1 MVEPRPP
8 AVTVKFVDEYCQWY
22 EKLFPEV
29 RSFEAFKYLH
39 VGMISEIKRK
49 SLPAI
54 ARIVGLENHQ
64 PLHHFLTHSPWET
77 QEVRNRRL
85 ELILQ
90 VLQGRPIVLIV
101 DETGDKKKGTSTDY
115 VKRQYIGNLGK
126 TENGIVVVTVYGV
139 FCGMTFPLLFEV
151 YKPRERL
158 KAEDQYRTKP
168 EIAALLLRQLES
180 MGFKFN
186 LVLADSLY
194 GESSTNFISVLDEL
208 SLNYIVA
215 IRSNHSI
222 ELLPRQRI
230 QYLKWHKFQRVFSD
244 LMRENRFIREI
255 IPGKRGEIRYWQ
267 ITTDVEQLPENS
279 TWYVM
284 SKYPDITP
292 REVGNF
298 YGLRTWVEYGL
309 KQSKNELGWADF
321 RMTNYDQIER
331 WWEIICS
338 AYLMVSLHSEQLRS
352 SPPQSQSRL
361 ADHPWWDDGNG
372 WKNILNNLR
381 LILQPFTL
389 FNLIYPWLTVFSIP
403 QLFNGFSQLQSIVYN
418 LTGSISIFL
427 TSSDFYFSSA

>member
-8 AVTVKFVDEYCQWY
+8 AATVKFVDEYCQWY

-64 PLHHFLTHSPWET
+64 PLHHFLTHSPWKT
-77 QEVRNRRL
+77 QEIRTRRL

-90 VLQGRPIVLIV
+90 VLNGRPIVLIV

-151 YKPRERL
+151 YKPKERL
-158 KAEDQYRTKP
+158 KAEDKYRTKP
-168 EIAALLLRQLES
+168 EIAAILLRQLES

-215 IRSNHSI
+215 IRSNHRI
-222 ELLPRQRI
+222 ELLPRQRV

-244 LMRENRFIREI
+244 LTTENRFIREI

-298 YGLRTWVEYGL
+298 YGLRSWVEYGL

-338 AYLMVSLHSEQLRS
+338 AYLMVSLHSEQMGF
-352 SPPQSQSRL
+352 SPPQSGAKLTS
-361 ADHPWWDDGNG
+361 HPWWDDGNG

-403 QLFNGFSQLQSIVYN
+403 QLSSGFSQLQ
-418 LTGSISIFL
+418 
-427 TSSDFYFSSA
+427 